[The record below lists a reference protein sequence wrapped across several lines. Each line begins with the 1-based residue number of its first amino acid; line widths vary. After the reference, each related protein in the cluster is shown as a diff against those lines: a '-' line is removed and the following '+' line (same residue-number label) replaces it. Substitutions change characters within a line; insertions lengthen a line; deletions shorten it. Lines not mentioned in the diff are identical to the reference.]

1 MCNFTPVI
9 RNKLTKQLEIMRTTK
24 VFTATLKR
32 DLNEDNKKGKTL
44 RLEFELDNKVC
55 VLANNDWG
63 WELDTLGK
71 DEVDSTFENLN
82 FLQTNVWKKV

>member
-1 MCNFTPVI
+1 
-9 RNKLTKQLEIMRTTK
+9 MRTTK

-44 RLEFELDNKVC
+44 RLEFELNNKVA

-63 WELDTLGK
+63 WQLDTLTTN
-71 DEVDSTFENLN
+71 DVESTFENLT
-82 FLQTNVWKKV
+82 FLKTNVWKAV